1 MSTSAQQITH
11 ITVSVFSGDLQEL
24 LARVGTHVEMA
35 RLRRR
40 RPLPYFRGRPL
51 SAQIL
56 FADDNADMRD
66 CIRRRLAEQYKVET
80 LGDGQA
86 SGARPGFGEQKDVD
100 GSKELEHAARRTQRD
115 STEKVARRERVL
127 LMLYWSFSWVHTDPL
142 VGIRRFR

>member
-1 MSTSAQQITH
+1 
-11 ITVSVFSGDLQEL
+11 
-24 LARVGTHVEMA
+24 
-35 RLRRR
+35 
-40 RPLPYFRGRPL
+40 
-51 SAQIL
+51 
-56 FADDNADMRD
+56 MRD

-86 SGARPGFGEQKDVD
+86 SGARLGFGGPAGEKSLTADPSHIRPREQKDVD